1 MNREKK
7 LLSIIDNMSDSYIY
21 NRKYI
26 EKKLKFITE
35 LAQKGEL
42 LISILSLPC
51 DHGKLSGFISSS
63 KEYINDEVFLLN
75 IKKLDK
81 DGNNY
86 LQLIT
91 KNNIYEGCLSIIN
104 THLFS
109 VLEKTYDNNQEKIK
123 DFLNNLL
130 AHKNNE
136 QKDFLDIIIEMYHKE
151 ASENLYEIIRIV
163 LVNLS
168 DYNVSYIVDNY
179 DRIISMD
186 MNLEDYIISLFRADN
201 LHSFCSL
208 LTDDKDYNRQLIEK
222 VFGKLDFPSENASLL
237 YYRVYDNFD
246 ICSIEKLL
254 EIGID
259 PNKRSSDHFGNN
271 FITYAITR
279 DSDFDKIEQSIELG
293 IKYGFNIN
301 CEPSLL
307 RKYVETKKFCANSIY
322 FYKFLIV
329 NGFNTYLSDID
340 ENFIYKYIEKYNFSR
355 NYGEEFL
362 KIYKFYFIYDG
373 IKYKLSLKNIELE
386 DYFREKFNYVFEE
399 FNTIKTRI
407 QCFFGIE
414 NNKNFIL
421 RLTDIIIE
429 NKNNCVNANDSKV
442 SVEDVFEALK
452 IFIIKNNNINFDYID
467 RCKEKIKELK

>member
-1 MNREKK
+1 MKREKK
-7 LLSIIDNMSDSYIY
+7 LLSIIDNMSDSYSE
-21 NRKYI
+21 NKKYI
-26 EKKLKFITE
+26 KKKLKFITE
-35 LAQKGEL
+35 LAQEGEL

-51 DHGKLSGFISSS
+51 DHGKLLGFIRSSN
-63 KEYINDEVFLLN
+63 EYINDEVFLLN

-86 LQLIT
+86 LQLIA
-91 KNNIYEGCLSIIN
+91 KNNIYEGCLSSVN

-109 VLEKTYDNNQEKIK
+109 ILEKTDDNNQEKIK
-123 DFLNNLL
+123 KFLNNLL
-130 AHKNNE
+130 THKNNE

-151 ASENLYEIIRIV
+151 ACENLNLYNIIRSV
-163 LVNLS
+163 LVKLS
-168 DYNVSYIVDNY
+168 DYNVSYMVDNY
-179 DRIISMD
+179 DRIISVD
-186 MNLEDYIISLFRADN
+186 MNLKDDIISLFRADN

-259 PNKRSSDHFGNN
+259 PNKRSSNHLGNN
-271 FITYAITR
+271 FINYAITCE
-279 DSDFDKIEQSIELG
+279 SDLDKIEEAIELG
-293 IKYGFNIN
+293 IKYGFDVN

-307 RKYVETKKFCANSIY
+307 KKYVQTMKFCKNTIY
-322 FYKFLIV
+322 FYEFLIKK
-329 NGFNTYLSDID
+329 GFNTYLSDID
-340 ENFIYKYIEKYNFSR
+340 ENFIHKYNSEW
-355 NYGEEFL
+355 NTGKEFL
-362 KIYKFYFIYDG
+362 KMYKINFIIDG
-373 IKYKLSLKNIELE
+373 IKYKLSLKNIEVE
-386 DYFREKFNYVFEE
+386 DNFREKFKYGFDE
-399 FNTIKTRI
+399 FDRIKTRI
-407 QCFFGIE
+407 QHFFGIE

-429 NKNNCVNANDSKV
+429 NKNKCVNANDSKV
-442 SVEDVFEALK
+442 SVEEVFEALK
-452 IFIIKNNNINFDYID
+452 TFIIQYNNINFDYID